1 MDLKSQLQSDMK
13 TAMKAGEATRLGVV
27 RMLISEVKKRE
38 IDNKTTLDD
47 AGIQKVISSFIKQ
60 RTDSLDAFVKG
71 GREDLAAK
79 EREEIQLLKAYLPA
93 QLSQAEVEALVAQAI
108 AESGAASP
116 NDIGKVMKI
125 ALAKSQGKADGKLV
139 NEIARAKLSP
149 K

>member
-1 MDLKSQLQSDMK
+1 MDLKSQLQTDMK
-13 TAMKAGEATRLGVV
+13 AAMKAGESVRLGVV
-27 RMLISEVKKRE
+27 RMLISEIKKRE

-60 RTDSLDAFVKG
+60 RTDSVDAFVKG

-79 EREEIQLLKAYLPA
+79 EREEINLLKVYLPA
-93 QLSQAEVEALVAQAI
+93 QLSQAEVEALVVAAI

-139 NEIARAKLSP
+139 NEIARAKLSS